1 MSNELKCEWKTFFI
15 TVGLMVVRC
24 IIGAIKTIVFKQY

>member
-1 MSNELKCEWKTFFI
+1 MSNELKYAWKTFFI